1 LIRELYPNSSYT
13 PIPPRS
19 IPGCGFVNFR
29 DVLIQP
35 LPNKRFLV
43 VGCDA
48 SGGIGP
54 KGLDV
59 LKVDGMVLGRFI
71 VRTALMEVMSVGAKP
86 LCVACGLGVEPD
98 PTGNRIIH
106 GVKHEMGKI
115 GLRPKVA
122 LVVSTQ
128 KTFKT
133 RQTGVGMTVVG
144 IAKSKDMIMG
154 RSRGGDIVVSI
165 GLPSV
170 GKEVIENEAKG
181 LIADTDDLLKLLSS
195 DFIHSI
201 IPVGSKGVR
210 YELGVLAI
218 ESGLKPILAK
228 SLEVNVKK
236 SAGPSTVLLAS
247 LRRSNVNDLR
257 GLLNKPM
264 SKIATLNKP

>member
-1 LIRELYPNSSYT
+1 MIREPFPNSFYKGLPT
-13 PIPPRS
+13 KPPS
-19 IPGCGFVNFR
+19 GCGFVNFR
-29 DVLIQP
+29 DALIQP
-35 LPNKRFLV
+35 LPGNRFLV

-54 KGLDV
+54 KELDV
-59 LKVDGMVLGRFI
+59 LRVDGKVLGKFI

-98 PTGNRIIH
+98 PTGNRIIN
-106 GVKHEMGKI
+106 GVKHEMRKV
-115 GLRPKVA
+115 GLRPDSA

-128 KTFKT
+128 KTFRT
-133 RQTGVGMTVVG
+133 RQTGIGITAVG
-144 IAKSKDMIMG
+144 IAKSKDMIIG
-154 RSRGGDIVVSI
+154 RSRGGDVVVSV

-170 GKEVIENEAKG
+170 GEEVLENEAKG

-195 DFIHSI
+195 NFIHSI

-218 ESGLKPILAK
+218 ESGLKPILAEN
-228 SLEVNVKK
+228 LEVDIKK

-247 LRRSNVNDLR
+247 LRRSKVNDLR
-257 GLLNKPM
+257 GLLKKPM
-264 SKIATLNKP
+264 STIATLNEP